1 MFDRNHSKTI
11 LRFIIQTAVWYLC
24 ATAAGVF
31 FAGIFSSFTSVS
43 YGNPLLAFIILA
55 IAGHVLISIKYIRKN
70 SAFPEEVTQSKWQK
84 VLTGLKAF
92 VGLEILMI
100 IVLLSRLFF
109 GE

>member
-31 FAGIFSSFTSVS
+31 SAGIFSSFTSVS

-55 IAGHVLISIKYIRKN
+55 IAGHVLISIRYTRKN
-70 SAFPEEVTQSKWQK
+70 RTFPEEVAQSKWQK
-84 VLTGLKAF
+84 VLTGMKAF